1 MSKLFLI
8 IFLYV
13 GTIGCSELIAYTI
26 GTASQLSGDLIKEH
40 MINKKKKKKEMVL
53 EAVTENKTIV
63 IKEKDN
69 ECKDCEDDKR

>member
-1 MSKLFLI
+1 MSKL
-8 IFLYV
+8 FLYV

-40 MINKKKKKKEMVL
+40 MIDKKKKEKEMIL
-53 EAVTENKTIV
+53 EATTENKTIV

-69 ECKDCEDDKR
+69 ECTDCTNE

>member
-40 MINKKKKKKEMVL
+40 MIDKKKKEKEMIL
-53 EAVTENKTIV
+53 EATTENKTIV

-69 ECKDCEDDKR
+69 ECKDCTNE

>member
-13 GTIGCSELIAYTI
+13 GTIGCTELIAYTI

-63 IKEKDN
+63 IKEKSD
-69 ECKDCEDDKR
+69 ECKDCTNE

>member
-63 IKEKDN
+63 IKEKSY
-69 ECKDCEDDKR
+69 ECKDCTNE

>member
-1 MSKLFLI
+1 MSKL
-8 IFLYV
+8 FLYV

-40 MINKKKKKKEMVL
+40 MIDKKKKEKEMIL
-53 EAVTENKTIV
+53 EATTENKTIV

-69 ECKDCEDDKR
+69 ECKDCTNE